1 MPHRHSPPW
10 QLTTHAF
17 LLFFLVSN
25 FWNDLIIFDL
35 ALTSTCM
42 IHHCNICESI
52 EHMGKEGGC
61 IWNLSGP
68 SLNLRFLFSL
78 SQDFHLHHLQGRLS
92 IFFPPLHSRFLFSF
106 SQDFHLHLLQG
117 FLPPLHSHHHLL
129 LNNRREGLLQEEFSA
144 WRLSLKLKYFKSQK
158 SRSVSLYFSKLSP
171 PQPSNCNRPICLV
184 RTCMVRTC
192 MVRTGTPIT
201 LCWTENN
208 TKWKTHQADVLA
220 QMGVI

>member
-1 MPHRHSPPW
+1 MRRAEICPTGTLHHDNW
-10 QLTTHAF
+10 QHMLF

-25 FWNDLIIFDL
+25 WNDLIILDL

-78 SQDFHLHHLQGRLS
+78 SQDFHLH
-92 IFFPPLHSRFLFSF
+92 
-106 SQDFHLHLLQG
+106 LLQG

-144 WRLSLKLKYFKSQK
+144 WWLSLKLKYFKIQK
-158 SRSVSLYFSKLSP
+158 SRAVSHYFSKLSP

-184 RTCMVRTC
+184 STCL
-192 MVRTGTPIT
+192 VRTGTPIT

-208 TKWKTHQADVLA
+208 TKRKTHQADVLA

>member
-25 FWNDLIIFDL
+25 WNDLIILDL

-52 EHMGKEGGC
+52 EHMEKAGGC

-68 SLNLRFLFSL
+68 SLNLHFLFSL
-78 SQDFHLHHLQGRLS
+78 
-92 IFFPPLHSRFLFSF
+92 

-158 SRSVSLYFSKLSP
+158 SRLVSLYFSKLSP
-171 PQPSNCNRPICLV
+171 PQPSNCNRPICL
-184 RTCMVRTC
+184 VRTC